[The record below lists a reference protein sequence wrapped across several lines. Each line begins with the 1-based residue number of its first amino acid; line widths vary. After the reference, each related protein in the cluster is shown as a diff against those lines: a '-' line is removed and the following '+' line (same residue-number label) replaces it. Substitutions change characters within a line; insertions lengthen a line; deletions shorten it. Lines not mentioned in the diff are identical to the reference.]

1 MIRSVLGRPADI
13 FAALAVMTSVSFAGP
28 ASAWSLAGLGL
39 FAASFAAY
47 VWLVTGQAPL
57 PVRMALAAVLAI
69 GPSIVEFLRAPW
81 WSLSFDKLF
90 VSLFGAHGLL
100 YGAPLLWAGFVGLIS
115 LRHENPGLVRLALA
129 AIVPGM
135 LGLLLSTDELT
146 VTSRTATWIPFLL
159 PGMAQCFERARA
171 FATRRPERVLAGAGG
186 LLVLWNLLFMEQY
199 RLRLLPSDDTVSF
212 AQVTSNSAG
221 LLSRAVGTPF
231 AWPLNWI
238 FAWRFHTSPDRWD
251 AVADRRLFADKRS
264 AVATIEFG
272 DDASAFAPDTAL
284 FLEGFGDRRTCER
297 GWCRDVEGEGRL
309 LVPLQ
314 DAGRSDL
321 TIRLRARGQGVL
333 RLSLNEASTSVTEL
347 TGPLSEVAL
356 RVPGRLVRA
365 GVNVLSLSVAGGGR
379 ATLDRLTLERA
390 PQTWSARERRESG
403 QGRGRP

>member
-1 MIRSVLGRPADI
+1 MSRSFVGRPAGL
-13 FAALAVMTSVSFAGP
+13 FALLAVMTSVPFAGP
-28 ASAWSLAGLGL
+28 AAASSLPGLGL
-39 FAASFAAY
+39 FAGSLAAY
-47 VWLVTGQAPL
+47 LWLVRSQAPL
-57 PVRMALAAVLAI
+57 PVRMALAALLAL
-69 GPSIVEFLRAPW
+69 GPSMVEFFRAAW
-81 WSLSFDKLF
+81 WSLSFHSLF

-115 LRHENPGLVRLALA
+115 LRRENPGLVRLALA
-129 AIVPGM
+129 ALVPGA
-135 LGLLLSTDELT
+135 LALLLSTDQLAIT
-146 VTSRTATWIPFLL
+146 NRAATWIPFLL
-159 PGMAQCFERARA
+159 PGMAQCFEKARA
-171 FATRRPERVLAGAGG
+171 FAARRPERVIAGAGG

-238 FAWRFHTSPDRWD
+238 FAWRFDTSPDRWD
-251 AVADRRLFADKRS
+251 AVADRRLFTDKRN

-272 DDASAFAPDTAL
+272 DDASPFAPDTPL
-284 FLEGFGDRRTCER
+284 LLEGFGDRRTCER

-309 LVPLQ
+309 LLPLQ

-333 RLSLNEASTSVTEL
+333 RFSLDETSTSVTEL
-347 TGPLSEVAL
+347 TEALSEVAL
-356 RVPGRLVRA
+356 RVPGRFVRA

-379 ATLDRLTLERA
+379 ATLDRLTLERV
-390 PQTWSARERRESG
+390 PSPSSAR
-403 QGRGRP
+403 